1 MIKKKLEKIKDD
13 EEKKLLDE
21 MQNLNRINLLEK
33 FNKLII
39 DEKELKII
47 NTLSYK
53 ELSDR
58 IKKPII
64 YDIKINY

>member
-1 MIKKKLEKIKDD
+1 
-13 EEKKLLDE
+13 

-58 IKKPII
+58 IKKA
-64 YDIKINY
+64 NNL